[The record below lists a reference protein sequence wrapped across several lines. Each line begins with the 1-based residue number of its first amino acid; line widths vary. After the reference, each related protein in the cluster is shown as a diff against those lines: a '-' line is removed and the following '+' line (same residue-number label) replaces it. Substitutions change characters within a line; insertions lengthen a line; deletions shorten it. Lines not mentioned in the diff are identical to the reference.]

1 MGGEISNQGRAP
13 HMFLHRSFV
22 FAFLGFGLGAGAA
35 VADARCGFDAF
46 VRPEVVGAPVVVDAP
61 ADGAAH
67 LGAMPM
73 VNDPERGMMGA
84 GVRVTDVKNGFAA
97 VTDVR
102 AWEGEKADLQG
113 WVSARD
119 LAFVVQTGKGFAAPD
134 PASEV
139 VWQGDDWIMP
149 DMIAGI
155 VDCQG
160 EWVALQLADAAVQA
174 PVWVRGVCAGQ
185 ETTCDGVQGD

>member
-1 MGGEISNQGRAP
+1 MTLR
-13 HMFLHRSFV
+13 RSFFV
-22 FAFLGFGLGAGAA
+22 AFLGLGLGADAA
-35 VADARCGFDAF
+35 LADARCGFGAF
-46 VRPEVVGAPVVVDAP
+46 VRPDVAGAPVVVDAP

-73 VNDPERGMMGA
+73 VNDAERGMMGA
-84 GVRVTDVKNGFAA
+84 AAQVTDVKNGFAA
-97 VTDVR
+97 VTDVS
-102 AWEGEKADLQG
+102 AWDGEKADLEG

-139 VWQGDDWIMP
+139 LWQGDDWIMP

-160 EWVALQLADAAVQA
+160 EWVALELADNAAKA
-174 PVWVRGVCAGQ
+174 PVWVRGVCSGQ
-185 ETTCDGVQGD
+185 ETTCDGVKGD